1 MYQRGFSLVQ
11 LLVAMTIMAALM
23 GLGYPK
29 LKDSVVKEAVRSARR
44 QVTTQVAITREVAAQ
59 RGCSATLHLDE
70 GAASRVWV
78 TACSLNGP
86 GLDTVGTVEQLSSRF
101 GVEMASSTDSIVF
114 TPQGLRRG
122 MSWVGMQFSL
132 AGHSDTLAISP
143 VGRAVW

>member
-1 MYQRGFSLVQ
+1 MCQRGFSFVQ
-11 LLVAMTIMAALM
+11 PLVAMTIMGTMM

-29 LKDSVVKEAVRSARR
+29 LKDSVAKEAVRSARR
-44 QVTTQVAITREVAAQ
+44 EVTTQVAITREVAAQ
-59 RGCSATLHLDE
+59 RGCSATLHIDE

-78 TACSLNGP
+78 TACSVNGP
-86 GLDTVGTVEQLSSRF
+86 GVDTVGAVEQLSTRF
-101 GVEMASSTDSIVF
+101 GVEMESSTASIVF

-122 MSWVGMQFSL
+122 MTWVGMSFSL